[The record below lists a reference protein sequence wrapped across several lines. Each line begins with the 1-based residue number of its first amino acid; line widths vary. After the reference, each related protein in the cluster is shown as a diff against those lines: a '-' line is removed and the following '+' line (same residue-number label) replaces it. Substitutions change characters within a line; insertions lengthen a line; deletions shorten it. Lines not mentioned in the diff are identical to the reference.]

1 MRTAAQRI
9 AHYNARMQSTL
20 IDPVLTAVNAA
31 AVANYTA
38 YAIDFVPKQSQARA
52 LFDSDGLM
60 GPIRL
65 LYEAYV
71 GELYGLTK
79 RFSGSAL
86 DAMAQVLHDKYEAL
100 GCATASLISVAA
112 GVFGITVT

>member
-38 YAIDFVPKQSQARA
+38 YAIDFVTKQVAMRA
-52 LFDSDGLM
+52 VLDGDSIM
-60 GPIRL
+60 GPIRFM
-65 LYEAYV
+65 YEAYF
-71 GELYGLTK
+71 GELYGLTQ
-79 RFSGSAL
+79 RFSGPAL
-86 DAMAQVLHDKYEAL
+86 DAMAQVLHDKYVSL
-100 GCATASLISVAA
+100 GCVTGELVPIAATL
-112 GVFGITVT
+112 GITVS